1 MYFRLYFRYVLL
13 QIPNFAAGIIIVM
26 IRRILPR
33 IFAVVLFTA
42 FIVCPYDSMAKLS
55 MDDNQDI
62 PIRPVKDDNP
72 VQRPHSLDVLPLRA
86 YYDSMS
92 SSIVV
97 VFSKNIGDVE
107 IEVYNYSTGN
117 IQNVMVASDSG
128 SVVIQDVYDEGYYQ
142 IRFTVDSVLRYLGV
156 FVL

>member
-1 MYFRLYFRYVLL
+1 M
-13 QIPNFAAGIIIVM
+13 PNFAAGIIIVM

>member
-1 MYFRLYFRYVLL
+1 MT
-13 QIPNFAAGIIIVM
+13 NFAAEIINNEMMRKRLSRLSGIFAFILFVIC
-26 IRRILPR
+26 IILP
-33 IFAVVLFTA
+33 IGLAAQQSIEENL
-42 FIVCPYDSMAKLS
+42 
-55 MDDNQDI
+55 DI
-62 PIRPVKDDNP
+62 PIRSVKEDSP

-107 IEVYNYSTGN
+107 IEVCNSSTGN
-117 IQNVMVASDSG
+117 IQNVMVASSLG
-128 SVVIQDVYDEGYYQ
+128 SAIVQNVYEKGCYQ
-142 IRFTVDSVLRYLGV
+142 IRFTVDSELRYWGV

>member
-142 IRFTVDSVLRYLGV
+142 IRFTVDSDLRYLGV

>member
-107 IEVYNYSTGN
+107 I
-117 IQNVMVASDSG
+117 DRK
-128 SVVIQDVYDEGYYQ
+128 SVV
-142 IRFTVDSVLRYLGV
+142 
-156 FVL
+156 

>member
-128 SVVIQDVYDEGYYQ
+128 SVVIQDVYDEGHIQ
-142 IRFTVDSVLRYLGV
+142 IRFTVDSDLRYLGV

>member
-1 MYFRLYFRYVLL
+1 M
-13 QIPNFAAGIIIVM
+13 
-26 IRRILPR
+26 
-33 IFAVVLFTA
+33 
-42 FIVCPYDSMAKLS
+42 
-55 MDDNQDI
+55 
-62 PIRPVKDDNP
+62 
-72 VQRPHSLDVLPLRA
+72 DVLPLRA